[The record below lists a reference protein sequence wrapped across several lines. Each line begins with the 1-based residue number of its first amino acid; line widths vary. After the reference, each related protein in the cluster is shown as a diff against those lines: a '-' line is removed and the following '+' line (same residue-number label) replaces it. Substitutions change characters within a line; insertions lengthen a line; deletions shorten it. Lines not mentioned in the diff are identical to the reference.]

1 MTKFILLFI
10 LQVAVLAVPASVLA
24 SPQGSRCA
32 TDSLDP
38 DLAIQRVEWA
48 RKCGLLRN
56 TAGPSSW
63 FESGAALDLASNPAK
78 EYREIDPD
86 RAFSGNADDF
96 NVNLYH
102 GSSLF
107 MATPKYSVTQET
119 SGPTSG
125 YWKWSHTVRRAHPL
139 YPTFETSPVAGAGT
153 PLLPLP
159 TIFNDCNL
167 YQWDQTAGTLTPW
180 TGSFYV
186 VAYCESG
193 CYAPDQN
200 LRFSDGD
207 VNIVDAMKARR
218 DDLVTLSPDATLDKL
233 TTQTSR
239 VASYT
244 TEIRDAENV
253 IYTLTTASGGSL
265 SVTSEHPILTS
276 EGRLVQAQKLLTGDE
291 LLKADGTADPITRIE
306 KTTRFGKVYN
316 IKPVSPE
323 PIPNILIAQGYLVG
337 SARFQNDDV
346 AYINRILLFRT
357 VPEEVMPR

>member
-10 LQVAVLAVPASVLA
+10 LQIALLGVPASALA
-24 SPQGSRCA
+24 SAQGSRCA

-38 DLAIQRVEWA
+38 DLASQRIEWA

-56 TAGPSSW
+56 TGGPNSW
-63 FESGAALDLASNPAK
+63 FESEAAFDLMLNPAK
-78 EYREIDPD
+78 EYREIDPN
-86 RAFSGNADDF
+86 RAFSGNADDY
-96 NVNLYH
+96 NVNLYYS
-102 GSSLF
+102 SSLF
-107 MATPKYSVTQET
+107 VPTPKYSVTQET
-119 SGPTSG
+119 SGPTSA
-125 YWKWSHTVRRAHPL
+125 YWKWSHTTQRAHPL
-139 YPTFETSPVAGAGT
+139 YPTFETSPVAGTGI

-193 CYAPDQN
+193 CYAPDQS

-207 VNIVDAMKARR
+207 VNIVDAMKAGR
-218 DDLVTLSPDATLDKL
+218 DDLVTLSPDATLDAL
-233 TTQTSR
+233 TTQTSK
-239 VASYT
+239 VARYT

-276 EGRLVQAQKLLTGDE
+276 EGRLVQAQKLAKGDA
-291 LLKADGTADPITRIE
+291 LLKADGTSDPITRIE

-316 IKPVSPE
+316 ITPVSPE
-323 PIPNILIAQGYLVG
+323 PVANILIAQGYLVG

-346 AYINRILLFRT
+346 AYINRVLLFRA